1 MPVIFVGELEHDKCR
16 SFLGAVS
23 AIQKNVI
30 ESAGGELLIG
40 HGRRAQPALDAAQFH
55 SEDMDDETANV
66 FGACDVDSHPAHR
79 SLAQRT
85 RASGGSQRRC
95 SPSLPEN

>member
-1 MPVIFVGELEHDKCR
+1 MIFVGELEHDKCR

-23 AIQKNVI
+23 AIQNNVI

-40 HGRRAQPALDAAQFH
+40 HGRSAQQALDAAQFH

-66 FGACDVDSHPAHR
+66 FGTCDVDLDIQRIAVLLKELAPAAGL
-79 SLAQRT
+79 SVVVV
-85 RASGGSQRRC
+85 ASI
-95 SPSLPEN
+95 PES